1 MPQIILGTDEAGYGP
16 NLGPLVVSLTA
27 WESPTDDLSVL
38 FEPLANEG
46 IRIGDS
52 KKIYH
57 GGSLAALE
65 TGVLV
70 PLWAIGRCPHSS
82 PHPTPPPE
90 GEGTMNQGEGTIN
103 RLVCQFAMVLQQYHV
118 KLLDMQY
125 RAVEPEEFNQ
135 LLDQFDSKGTLLSH
149 ITLRLIADQL
159 EKLTRDKN
167 SLPVL
172 ILCDKHGG
180 RNHYLDLLT
189 EFFPGEFFQPVQQSR
204 ERSIYRLSSAN
215 HHWEFRFLAKGE
227 SHLPIAL
234 ASMISKYQRE
244 LAMIRLNDFWRSHIP
259 DLRPTAG
266 YPEDA
271 KRFKQEIAGVQKK
284 LGINDAELW
293 RKR

>member
-1 MPQIILGTDEAGYGP
+1 MRQIILGTDEAGYGP

-38 FEPLANEG
+38 FEPLAHEG

-70 PLWAIGRCPHSS
+70 SLRSIGKYPL
-82 PHPTPPPE
+82 PHPHPSPPP
-90 GEGTMNQGEGTIN
+90 GREGTLDN
-103 RLVCQFAMVLQQYHV
+103 LVRQFEAVLQQHHV
-118 KLLDMQY
+118 RLLDMQY

-135 LLDQFDSKGTLLSH
+135 LLDRFDSKGTLLSH

-159 EKLTRDKN
+159 KKLTRDKN

-189 EFFPGEFFQPVQQSR
+189 EFFPGEFFQTVQQSR
-204 ERSIYRLSSAN
+204 ERSIYRLSSEDR
-215 HHWEFRFLAKGE
+215 HWEFRFLAKGE

-234 ASMISKYQRE
+234 ASMISKYHRE

-271 KRFKQEIAGVQKK
+271 KRFKQETASAQKT
-284 LGINDAELW
+284 LGIADECH
-293 RKR
+293 